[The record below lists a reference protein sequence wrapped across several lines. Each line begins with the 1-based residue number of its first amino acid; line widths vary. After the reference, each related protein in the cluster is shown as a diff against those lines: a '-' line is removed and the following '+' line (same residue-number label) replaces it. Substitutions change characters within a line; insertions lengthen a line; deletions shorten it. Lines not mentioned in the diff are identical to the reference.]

1 MIALNPRTDGQP
13 NNTAVERAAR
23 WIASTEWEERP
34 KPLVP
39 YLKLKF
45 GLSAKEAV
53 LAIGKSQR
61 MRNPDKD
68 DD

>member
-1 MIALNPRTDGQP
+1 MIALNPRMDGQP
-13 NNTAVERAAR
+13 NSAAIECAAH
-23 WIASTEWEERP
+23 WIASTEWEQRP

-61 MRNPDKD
+61 MRNPDKAD
-68 DD
+68 D